1 MENKILDQ
9 FIKYRA
15 SRNLTQ
21 QDMAEQLGFDRGVI
35 IRFEQGKSISRINYF
50 KILMLIEDDLKS
62 RKVGK

>member
-21 QDMAEQLGFDRGVI
+21 QDIAEKLGVDRGVI

-62 RKVGK
+62 TKVGK